1 MWGRGKVENEGVGGG
16 GGGRGCGRGELVLKK
31 NWSGLSEFDSR
42 TDLVTSSHLSVHW
55 YQNEDSHTAMTL
67 L

>member
-1 MWGRGKVENEGVGGG
+1 MKGVGGG
-16 GGGRGCGRGELVLKK
+16 GSGRGCGRGELVLKK

-42 TDLVTSSHLSVHW
+42 TNLVTSSHLSVHW